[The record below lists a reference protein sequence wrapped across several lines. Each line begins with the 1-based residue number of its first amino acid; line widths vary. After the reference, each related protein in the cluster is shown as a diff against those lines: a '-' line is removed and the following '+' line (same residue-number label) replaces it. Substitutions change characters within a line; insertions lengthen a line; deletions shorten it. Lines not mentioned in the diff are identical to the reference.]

1 MLTDALSRVR
11 RALTPA
17 RLVVAAA
24 RRQVVDAAIEL
35 ASGDIHD
42 AAAFER
48 LLDAAAVF
56 REAQRREAKTP
67 QPRFPFGPRAGQPVT
82 TGTTAEL
89 ERLESWLTGAI
100 HNAQK
105 AQFREA
111 NLALRGAVSAEL
123 RTRRR

>member
-1 MLTDALSRVR
+1 MWTDALSRVR
-11 RALTPA
+11 RAFTPA
-17 RLVVAAA
+17 RLVAAAA
-24 RRQVVDAAIEL
+24 RRDVVDAAIEL
-35 ASGDIHD
+35 ASGDIRD

-48 LLDAAAVF
+48 LLGAVAVF
-56 REAQRREAKTP
+56 REAERREQKTP
-67 QPRFPFGPRAGQPVT
+67 QPRLPFGPRAGQPVT

-89 ERLESWLTGAI
+89 ERLEQWLTGAI

-111 NLALRGAVSAEL
+111 NLALRGAVIAEL